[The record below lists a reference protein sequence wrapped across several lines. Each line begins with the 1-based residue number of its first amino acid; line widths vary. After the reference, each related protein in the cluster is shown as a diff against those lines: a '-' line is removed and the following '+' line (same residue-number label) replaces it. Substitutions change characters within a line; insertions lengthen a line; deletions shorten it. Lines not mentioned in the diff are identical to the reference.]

1 MTLPSKEQ
9 WLTLDKKQKQKAI
22 ADALFM
28 LDFIYTYSARIYK
41 HTHSEGEIPH
51 TKAVLKEFIKNT
63 HAWEKELD
71 TLSKT
76 TANDD

>member
-1 MTLPSKEQ
+1 MTLPTKEQ

-28 LDFIYTYSARIYK
+28 LDFIYTYASRIYK
-41 HTHSEGEIPH
+41 HTHAEGEIPCN
-51 TKAVLKEFIKNT
+51 KAALKAFIKNT
-63 HAWEKELD
+63 HLWEKELD